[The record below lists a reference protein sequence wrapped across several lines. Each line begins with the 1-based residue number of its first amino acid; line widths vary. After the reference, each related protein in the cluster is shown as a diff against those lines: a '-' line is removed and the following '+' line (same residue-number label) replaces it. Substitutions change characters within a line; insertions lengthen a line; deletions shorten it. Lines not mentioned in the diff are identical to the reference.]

1 MQRLR
6 VDARVA
12 GELNRAMVFDL
23 LRSRQVVS
31 RIGLARETNLSKA
44 TISQIVDE
52 FIRAGFVETLGPG
65 QSDKGRRPT
74 MLRFDARARLVVGV
88 ELGDSSCTA
97 VLTDLSGA
105 KLSATTALVYARAP
119 DDAVKVA
126 ISLVRELTA
135 EVPLERI
142 LGIGVGTPGL
152 VDSQSGIIRMA
163 PDLGWQQVSVG
174 PRFSERFPLPVA
186 VVNRAKAAALGE
198 AWSGAGRQSS
208 DLVYVS
214 VSTGISAGIVIGG
227 QLYRGVS
234 MSEGELGHVTVI
246 PDGPLCQC
254 GNRGCLQALAAGPAI
269 LARIRE
275 RLRAEPSSIGASVDR
290 PLDLLGFEGLAD
302 LATADSTVSSV
313 IDEAACYLGIA
324 AANLVNV
331 LNPGMLVF
339 GGTVVRALPMLVPRI
354 EREIRRR
361 ALSVPAAAVEVVTSQ
376 LGRDSVPIGAAAF
389 VFRRV
394 SVVGATRESAPGVPV
409 EAAST
414 E

>member
-1 MQRLR
+1 KVRRMR

-23 LRSRQVVS
+23 LRSRQIVS

-74 MLRFDARARLVVGV
+74 MLRFDPQARLVVGV

-105 KLSATTALVYARAP
+105 KLSATSASVHAQAP
-119 DDAVKVA
+119 DEAVRVA

-135 EVPLERI
+135 EVPFERI

-152 VDSQSGIIRMA
+152 VDSQAGVIQMA
-163 PDLGWQQVSVG
+163 PDLGWQHVSVG
-174 PRFSERFPLPVA
+174 PRFAERFPVPVA

-198 AWSGAGRQSS
+198 AWSGAGRQASN
-208 DLVYVS
+208 LVYVS

-275 RLRAEPSSIGASVDR
+275 RLRAEPSSVGASVDR
-290 PLDLLGFEGLAD
+290 PLDLLSFDGLAE
-302 LATADSTVSSV
+302 LVAADATVSAV
-313 IDEAACYLGIA
+313 VDEAACYLGIA

-331 LNPGMLVF
+331 LNPGMLVL

-361 ALSVPAAAVEVVTSQ
+361 ALSVPAAAVDVVSSQ

-389 VFRRV
+389 VLRGV
-394 SVVGATRESAPGVPV
+394 SVVGATREM
-409 EAAST
+409 ASGS
-414 E
+414 